1 MRRAAKVDATQKD
14 IVDALRKA
22 GAQVWVIKQP
32 VDLLV
37 YFRGRWQPMEAK
49 TGRGKKLA
57 VYRDKRQ
64 EAQSEFLD
72 STGCPIVRTPEE
84 ALRALGAIS

>member
-1 MRRAAKVDATQKD
+1 
-14 IVDALRKA
+14 
-22 GAQVWVIKQP
+22 
-32 VDLLV
+32 
-37 YFRGRWQPMEAK
+37 MEAK